1 MPKCKKYIDKI
12 PAFYRRDTLDILLF
26 AHVTAMKERG
36 GMTIQ
41 SAIDDFFELY
51 GFDEDDYPMESALV
65 TYNRIYHN
73 FVYTKIKS

>member
-1 MPKCKKYIDKI
+1 MPKPKKYIDKI

-26 AHVTAMKERG
+26 AHVTAMRARRK
-36 GMTIQ
+36 MTIRA
-41 SAIDDFFELY
+41 AIDDFFDLY
-51 GFDEDDYPMESALV
+51 GFGEDDYPMESALV

>member
-1 MPKCKKYIDKI
+1 MPKNKEYINKI

-26 AHVTAMKERG
+26 AHVTAMRERR
-36 GMTIQ
+36 GMTIRA
-41 SAIDDFFELY
+41 AIYDFFELY
-51 GFDEDDYPMESALV
+51 GFNEDDYPIESALV